1 MSSEPL
7 RMSKVGSR
15 ADQTCRDID
24 GQAKDRDIEQ
34 DAQYLLSQHG
44 LADRARHDG
53 DVGGLGGYGNGER
66 KVQKIPVIQLSRI
79 IRDGKRSAFGRRF
92 VELLRVVKGEQRA
105 YKTPRAKHGHGGDT
119 VIELSLSFGFFLGVC
134 LLVFVGG

>member
-34 DAQYLLSQHG
+34 EAQYRLSQHG
-44 LADRARHDG
+44 LADRARQDG
-53 DVGGLGGYGNGER
+53 DVGGLRGYGNGER
-66 KVQKIPVIQLSRI
+66 KVQKIPLIQLSRI
-79 IRDGKRSAFGRRF
+79 IREVKLPAIGRRI
-92 VELLRVVKGEQRA
+92 VEQLRLVYGEQLA
-105 YKTPRAKHGHGGDT
+105 FKTP
-119 VIELSLSFGFFLGVC
+119 
-134 LLVFVGG
+134 